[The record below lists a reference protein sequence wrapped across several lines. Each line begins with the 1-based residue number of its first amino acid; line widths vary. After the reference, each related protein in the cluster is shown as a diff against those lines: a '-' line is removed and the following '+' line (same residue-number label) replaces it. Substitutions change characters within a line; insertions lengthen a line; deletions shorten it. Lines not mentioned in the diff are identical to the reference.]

1 MRERATLALKPAGMT
16 FDEAA
21 AVCDGAILAL
31 TCLRPARVGKGKKI
45 LVYGA
50 SGSIGTAGVQLA
62 KYFGAN
68 VTAVC
73 NTKMSRS

>member
-1 MRERATLALKPAGMT
+1 MQRGQ
-16 FDEAA
+16 
-21 AVCDGAILAL
+21 
-31 TCLRPARVGKGKKI
+31 RV

-50 SGSIGTAGVQLA
+50 SGAVGTAAVQLA

-73 NTKMSRS
+73 SGVNFALVKSLGADETIDYTKEDFARTG